1 MKFAPIFIS
10 FLATLL
16 LFNLLPS
23 PVHFAR
29 ETFGPNQPVGFLFI
43 FFVALLYFL
52 VTLALGTLF
61 NKFKRRSRS
70 EK

>member
-29 ETFGPNQPVGFLFI
+29 ETFGPNQPVASSL
-43 FFVALLYFL
+43 
-52 VTLALGTLF
+52 
-61 NKFKRRSRS
+61 SS
-70 EK
+70 S